1 VDHGLGLDL
10 LLDISTTRPGRHLGD
25 SIREAIR
32 EGRLAAGTRLPAIR
46 TLAGDLG
53 IARSTVSE
61 VYGQLAAEGWIESR
75 TGSGTWVAD
84 RPSAT
89 SPTEPTV
96 PQRVTRGLI
105 DMRGGRP
112 DATTF
117 PRREWIATVRRVT
130 LGAAADDFGYV
141 GLDGVPAL
149 RRAVVDY
156 VGRTRGVVG
165 RDAVIGHGT
174 RDLLGGICR
183 VLRAR
188 GARSV
193 AVEQYGQAR
202 HPRLIAATGLQ
213 PLALEVD
220 AAGVVVS
227 SIGRAD
233 AVLVTPT
240 HQFPLGVPLSP
251 DRRRSLVNWAER
263 TGGLVLE
270 DDYDGEFRFDQRPVG
285 ALQALAPERVVYLGS
300 ASKAL
305 APGLGIAW
313 AVAPS
318 WLRDE
323 LVEDRRVH
331 GIRPAA
337 LEQLALAEFFE
348 SYLYDRHVRRM
359 RAIYR
364 RRRKRLEQVVTTR
377 LPGCEITSIEAGLQ
391 CLLRLPAG
399 SDESAVTAEAYRR
412 GLLVRGLAEMRW
424 NPDLPLP
431 QPSLVVGYGA
441 PAAREYETALRR
453 LVASVR
459 TVAGDATTR

>member
-1 VDHGLGLDL
+1 VDHGLDL
-10 LLDISTTRPGRHLGD
+10 LLDISTTRPGRPLGEA
-25 SIREAIR
+25 IREAIR
-32 EGRLAAGTRLPAIR
+32 EGRLSARTRLPAIR
-46 TLAGDLG
+46 TLAVDLG

-84 RPSAT
+84 RPSAM
-89 SPTEPTV
+89 SLTEPTV
-96 PQRVTRGLI
+96 PQRLVRRLI
-105 DMRGGRP
+105 DMRGGLP

-130 LGAAADDFGYV
+130 LDAAAGDFGYA

-156 VGRTRGVVG
+156 VGRTRGVVS

-183 VLRAR
+183 VLRTR

-193 AVEQYGQAR
+193 AVEQYGQAS
-202 HPRLIAATGLQ
+202 HPRLIAATGLE
-213 PLALEVD
+213 PRALDVD
-220 AAGVVVS
+220 ADGMIVS

-240 HQFPLGVPLSP
+240 HQFPLGVPLAP
-251 DRRRSLVNWAER
+251 ERRRSLVNWAER

-305 APGLGIAW
+305 APGLGVAW
-313 AVAPS
+313 AVAPT
-318 WLRDE
+318 WLRGE
-323 LVEDRRVH
+323 LVEDRRLH

-364 RRRKRLEQVVTTR
+364 RRRKRLDQVVTNR
-377 LPGCEITSIEAGLQ
+377 LPGCEITGIEAGLQ
-391 CLLRLPAG
+391 CLLTLPAG

-424 NPDLPLP
+424 NPELPLP

-441 PAAREYETALRR
+441 PTAREYETALRR

-459 TVAGDATTR
+459 AVAGDATPR